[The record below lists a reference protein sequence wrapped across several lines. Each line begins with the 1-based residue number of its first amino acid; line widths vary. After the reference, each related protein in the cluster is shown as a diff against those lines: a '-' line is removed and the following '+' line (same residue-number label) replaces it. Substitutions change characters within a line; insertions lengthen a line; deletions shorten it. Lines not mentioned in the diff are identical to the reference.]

1 MHCAPELLIHSTRKT
16 RHKQRVKK
24 GGKMRYDAGRYS
36 TTFANEGGKE
46 IWEFLV
52 DRENIIRMETAT
64 YLSRPAIE
72 PLSPFLIGR
81 FGDRARS
88 DRIKQMMGHIV
99 RQIMESRGYV
109 LQQSNV
115 KINSAN
121 SIFSRAS
128 RYCLNHGAS

>member
-1 MHCAPELLIHSTRKT
+1 MGE
-16 RHKQRVKK
+16 
-24 GGKMRYDAGRYS
+24 KMINYNAGRYS

-52 DRENIIRMETAT
+52 NPENLIRMETAT

-72 PLSPFLIGR
+72 PLSPFLLER
-81 FGDRARS
+81 FGDLAKQ
-88 DRIKQMMGHIV
+88 DRMKQMMGHMV

-109 LQQSNV
+109 LQQGNV
-115 KINSAN
+115 KISSAN

-128 RYCLNHGAS
+128 RYALSNGTS